1 MGLLIFAIIVIVV
14 AFLLIYAVDMVP
26 ITPPFNNSLR
36 VLIIVIAALIIASRA
51 GLI

>member
-26 ITPPFNNSLR
+26 ITPPFNNILR